1 MKPINIE
8 VTREN
13 KDILVKSTEGRQIK
27 ILENNKELKASE
39 TLQFLNYMEGK
50 KYILK
55 PLEQELKNDQN
66 IQYVYQIFKEI
77 IEKLNPIEEI

>member
-1 MKPINIE
+1 MEPINIE

-13 KDILVKSTEGRQIK
+13 KDILVKNTEGRQIK

-55 PLEQELKNDQN
+55 PLEQELKNDKN
-66 IQYVYQIFKEI
+66 IQYVYQIFQEI